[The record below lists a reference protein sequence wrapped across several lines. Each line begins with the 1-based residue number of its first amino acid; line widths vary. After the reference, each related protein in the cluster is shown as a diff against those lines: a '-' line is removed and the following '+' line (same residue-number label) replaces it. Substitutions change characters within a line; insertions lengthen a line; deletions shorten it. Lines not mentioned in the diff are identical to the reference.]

1 MEGISSSDRAR
12 KLFERV
18 VDIVTNDFVQERP
31 NSLRT
36 PHRDTSAS
44 QIGVSGSSSENSR
57 LSARI
62 NSATPEYSRLF
73 GFQSKRKDSKKDQKN
88 KCKGRSALAWV
99 HDCICLAVHDQD
111 WLPTAH
117 DKMNLASWGLGLKR
131 LSFPREASSAESTQ
145 SCTVRFHSSV
155 DVDMI
160 FYGPAPN
167 AKV

>member
-88 KCKGRSALAWV
+88 
-99 HDCICLAVHDQD
+99 
-111 WLPTAH
+111 
-117 DKMNLASWGLGLKR
+117 
-131 LSFPREASSAESTQ
+131 
-145 SCTVRFHSSV
+145 
-155 DVDMI
+155 
-160 FYGPAPN
+160 N
-167 AKV
+167 AKDGLRQRGFTTAFVWLYTTKTGCPRLTIR